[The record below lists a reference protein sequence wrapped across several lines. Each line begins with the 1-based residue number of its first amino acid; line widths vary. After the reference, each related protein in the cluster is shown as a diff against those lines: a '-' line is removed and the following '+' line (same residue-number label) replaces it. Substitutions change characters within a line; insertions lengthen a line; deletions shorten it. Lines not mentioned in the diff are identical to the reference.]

1 MIFPPTTEGFCH
13 RIFAVH
19 WPARTACTV
28 GGVWRTKSGSPAPTA
43 GVGSLSGAWWS
54 LEFFFSKGCPMISH
68 FLGWFFDLAVWCF
81 FSLFAVVFIAWH
93 DGKMVVNCG
102 GNPRKKGHL
111 TGAFQCLHHQILS
124 GRFRLLFRRSADTC
138 SHQLRSFL
146 PS

>member
-54 LEFFFSKGCPMISH
+54 LEFFFQKDVPWFPISWGDFLISLFGVFSH
-68 FLGWFFDLAVWCF
+68 F
-81 FSLFAVVFIAWH
+81 FAVVFIAWH

-102 GNPRKKGHL
+102 GNPRKKGYL